1 MKRRD
6 TIVLV
11 VGVVVALVL
20 SGCGQKE
27 DDGASGKTSLAFVAG
42 ASTDFWTFAKRGCEQ
57 ADRELPDVTIEFRFT
72 TGGTAV
78 EQRRVLEDL
87 QTRGIDGLA
96 VTPLDPANQGP
107 LIDQL
112 ARQIPVVITDSDIP
126 NSQRRCYVG
135 TNNVDAG
142 REAGRLLKEVL
153 PAGGKVMLFV
163 GKKDAQNAKERIEG
177 LTEAIQDTQ
186 IKVVDIRTDDID
198 RVRAKA
204 NVNDTLV
211 KYPDIECYVGLW
223 SYNGPA
229 ILQALKDAGKLGQ
242 IKVVCFDE
250 EDDTLQG
257 IKDGYIYAS
266 VVQQPFEFGYRSMRL
281 LAQIVKGDNSGI
293 PPGKQIIIPT
303 RVIKQDN
310 VVEFMTRIQA
320 LRRGESLQP

>member
-1 MKRRD
+1 M
-6 TIVLV
+6 TMMVMAMG
-11 VGVVVALVL
+11 VGMILL
-20 SGCGQKE
+20 GSGCDQK
-27 DDGASGKTSLAFVAG
+27 DSATGSDISLAFVAG
-42 ASTDFWTFAKRGCEQ
+42 ASTDFWTFAKRGCEK
-57 ADRELPDVTIEFRFT
+57 AERELEGVRIEFRFT
-72 TGGTAV
+72 TDGTAV

-107 LIDQL
+107 LIDRL
-112 ARQIPVVITDSDIP
+112 AGQIPVVITDSDIAT
-126 NSQRRCYVG
+126 SKRRCYIG

-142 REAGRLLKEVL
+142 REAGRLLKEL
-153 PAGGKVMLFV
+153 LLDGGKIMLFV

-177 LTEAIQDTQ
+177 LTEAIRGTSIQ
-186 IKVVDIRTDDID
+186 IIDIRTDDID

-211 KYPDIECYVGLW
+211 KYPEVECFVGLW

-257 IKDGYIYAS
+257 IADGHIYAS
-266 VVQQPFEFGYRSMRL
+266 VVQQPFEFGYRSMHL
-281 LAQIVKGDNSGI
+281 LTQIVQGDDSGI
-293 PPGKQIIIPT
+293 PADRQIIIPT
-303 RVIKQDN
+303 RVIKRDN
-310 VVEFMTRIQA
+310 VAQFMERIQA
-320 LRRGESLQP
+320 VRRGESI